1 MRTTHSLGSA
11 PKREDDREA
20 FMIGGAAR
28 RAAWRVIAMLAVA
41 VTPAG
46 VTFLWWAG
54 GTHAAAM
61 TGEAPSRTPNGLSLS
76 QPVASQSDRSP
87 VIVIGIPGLR
97 WSDVSRSGT
106 PALWSLFERGSA
118 AAMSV
123 RTPHPSACAVDGW
136 LTLGAGA
143 RATGP
148 HENGCTAISAPRLEA
163 DGTARIPGFER
174 TVDANDD
181 FSYDPRFGLIATEV
195 IRQRGCLTAVGPGA
209 AAAAA
214 DEAGRVN
221 RYLEPTAAVSPAAL
235 TACPVTLIDA
245 GNVPDD
251 PASRAAF
258 LSGADRAV
266 SKIADAAPDN
276 ATIIVAGIADRDTTP
291 HLGAL
296 IAKGPRFRGGWLT
309 ADSTRHPG
317 LVQLTDLTA
326 TVLSTAGGDV
336 PDDAV
341 GSAMSQTGGR
351 PADHEVAWARLAQQD
366 VAAQTIR
373 DYAGVF
379 FVMLE
384 LGQILLYAIVGWL
397 LRRSRE
403 RRPPRARDSRLQR
416 VLQVGALFVASA
428 PAASF
433 LANLVPWWR
442 AVHPA
447 PLLGA
452 AVLVGATVLAAA
464 ALLGPWRRWHL
475 LGSAGFVAAVT
486 TFVLA
491 ADVTVGG
498 SRLQLSS
505 LYGLSTLIAGRF
517 YGFGNVAFAVFAMA
531 AQFTALALAAYALGR
546 GRPRTAMTAVA
557 VIATVAVLADGWPSW
572 GADFGGVL
580 AMVPG
585 FVLLGLAVAGK
596 QRSARRLAVLTGA
609 ALGAVVSLA
618 MLDWLRGASSRSHLG
633 RFVQQLIDGDAGP
646 VVERKLD
653 AMVRSFTRG
662 PEGIVIPL
670 LLVLVGYLLA
680 HPQRM
685 PTLQRAFERVLLLR
699 PALGPLFRSGLVSML
714 TTAGLGGLFNY
725 SGIQVAAVGL
735 TVATPLVV
743 AACARLIRSP
753 AEVPEQARSA
763 RVPS

>member
-1 MRTTHSLGSA
+1 
-11 PKREDDREA
+11 
-20 FMIGGAAR
+20 MIGGLTR
-28 RAAWRVIAMLAVA
+28 RAVWRIIAVLAIAVA
-41 VTPAG
+41 PAG
-46 VTFLWWAG
+46 AAFLWWAEAG
-54 GTHAAAM
+54 QAASLP
-61 TGEAPSRTPNGLSLS
+61 GEEPSRTSADLSVA
-76 QPVASQSDRSP
+76 QPAAAQSDSGP
-87 VIVIGIPGLR
+87 VIVIGMPGLR
-97 WSDVSRSGT
+97 WSDVTRSGT
-106 PALWSLFERGSA
+106 PVLWSLLERGSA

-123 RTPHPSACAVDGW
+123 RTPHPRACPIDGW
-136 LTLGAGA
+136 LTLGAGS
-143 RATGP
+143 RATAP
-148 HENGCTAISAPRLEA
+148 HANGCTAMPAPRPEA

-174 TVDANDD
+174 IVDANDD
-181 FSYDPRFGLIATEV
+181 FSYDPRFGLLTTEV
-195 IRQRGCLTAVGPGA
+195 TRQGGCLTAVGPGA
-209 AAAAA
+209 AVAAA
-214 DEAGRVN
+214 DETGRV
-221 RYLEPTAAVSPAAL
+221 RRFIGSTAEVNPAAL

-245 GNVPDD
+245 GAVPGE
-251 PASRAAF
+251 PGSRAAF
-258 LSGADRAV
+258 LSRADRVVGQLAGV
-266 SKIADAAPDN
+266 APEG
-276 ATIIVAGIADRDTTP
+276 ATFIVAGIADRDSTP

-296 IAKGPRFRGGWLT
+296 IATGPRFRGGWLT

-326 TVLSTAGGDV
+326 TVLSTAGVEV

-341 GSAMSQTGGR
+341 GSVMSQTGGW
-351 PADHEVAWARLAQQD
+351 PTDPDVARARLAQQD

-373 DYAGVF
+373 DYAGIF
-379 FVMLE
+379 FVLLE
-384 LGQILLYAIVGWL
+384 LGQILLYAVVAWL

-403 RRPPRARDSRLQR
+403 HRAPRLRGSRLQQ
-416 VLQVGALFVASA
+416 VLRAGALFIASA

-447 PLLGA
+447 PVLGA
-452 AVLVGATVLAAA
+452 AVLIGATVLAAL

-475 LGSAGFVAAVT
+475 LGSAAFVAAVT

-491 ADVTVGG
+491 ADVTIGG

-531 AQFTALALAAYALGR
+531 AQFTALALAAYALDR
-546 GRPRTAMTAVA
+546 GRRQAAIAAVG
-557 VIATVAVLADGWPSW
+557 VMATVAVLADGWPSW

-585 FVLLGLAVAGK
+585 FALLGLAVAGK
-596 QRSARRLAVLTGA
+596 QLSVRRLAALAGA
-609 ALGAVVSLA
+609 AAAAVVTIA
-618 MLDWLRGASSRSHLG
+618 VLDWLRGASNRSHMG
-633 RFVQQLIDGDAGP
+633 RFVQQIIDGDAGP

-685 PTLQRAFERVLLLR
+685 PMLQQAFERVPVMR
-699 PALGPLFRSGLVSML
+699 AGLVAML
-714 TTAGLGGLFNY
+714 TTAVLGVLIND
-725 SGIQVAAVGL
+725 SGIQVAAVCL

-743 AACARLIRSP
+743 AACAPLISSP
-753 AEVPEQARSA
+753 SEVPERAQAA
-763 RVPS
+763 RVPR

>member
-1 MRTTHSLGSA
+1 
-11 PKREDDREA
+11 
-20 FMIGGAAR
+20 MIGGLTQR
-28 RAAWRVIAMLAVA
+28 TAWRIVAMLAIAVA
-41 VTPAG
+41 FAGSAFLRWGQPGQAATLAGEAARTPAD
-46 VTFLWWAG
+46 VSPAQP
-54 GTHAAAM
+54 AAQ
-61 TGEAPSRTPNGLSLS
+61 GNNN
-76 QPVASQSDRSP
+76 P
-87 VIVIGIPGLR
+87 VIVIGMPGLR
-97 WSDVSRSGT
+97 WSDVTRKGT

-123 RTPHPSACAVDGW
+123 RTPHPRTCPIDGW

-143 RATGP
+143 RATAP
-148 HENGCTAISAPRLEA
+148 HDNGCTGMPAPRPETGGA
-163 DGTARIPGFER
+163 AQIPGFDR
-174 TVDANDD
+174 IAAANDD
-181 FSYDPRFGLIATEV
+181 FSYDPRFGLLATDV
-195 IRQRGCLTAVGPGA
+195 TRRGGCLTAVGPGA
-209 AAAAA
+209 GVAAA
-214 DEAGRVN
+214 DETGRVN
-221 RYLEPTAAVSPAAL
+221 RYIESTAELNPAAL

-245 GNVPDD
+245 GAVPDD

-258 LSGADRAV
+258 LGRADRV
-266 SKIADAAPDN
+266 VGQIAGAAPDG
-276 ATIIVAGIADRDTTP
+276 ATIIVAGIADRGSAP

-296 IAKGPRFRGGWLT
+296 IATGPRYRGGWLT
-309 ADSTRHPG
+309 ADSTRHSG

-326 TVLSTAGGDV
+326 TVLSTAGIAV

-341 GSAMSQTGGR
+341 GSVMSQTAGR
-351 PADHEVAWARLAQQD
+351 PADQDVAWARLAQQD

-373 DYAGVF
+373 DYAGIF
-379 FVMLE
+379 FVLLE
-384 LGQILLYAIVGWL
+384 LGQILLYAVIAWL
-397 LRRSRE
+397 LWRSRE
-403 RRPPRARDSRLQR
+403 RRAPRLRGNRLQR
-416 VLQVGALFVASA
+416 ALRAGALFVASA

-447 PLLGA
+447 PVLGV
-452 AVLVGATVLAAA
+452 AVLIGAIVLAAL

-531 AQFTALALAAYALGR
+531 AQFAALAIAALALDR
-546 GRPRTAMTAVA
+546 GRRQAAIVSVGA
-557 VIATVAVLADGWPSW
+557 IATVAVLVDGWPSW

-585 FVLLGLAVAGK
+585 FALLGLAVAGK
-596 QRSARRLAVLTGA
+596 ELSVRRLATLIGA
-609 ALGAVVSLA
+609 AAATVVTIAV
-618 MLDWLRGASSRSHLG
+618 LDWLRGAGNRSHMG
-633 RFVQQLIDGDAGP
+633 RFVQQIIDGEAGP

-670 LLVLVGYLLA
+670 LLVLVGFLLA
-680 HPQRM
+680 QPQRM
-685 PTLQRAFERVLLLR
+685 PTLQRAFDHVPVLR
-699 PALGPLFRSGLVSML
+699 PGLVAML
-714 TTAGLGGLFNY
+714 TTAVLGVLIND
-725 SGIQVAAVGL
+725 SGIQVAAVSL

-743 AACARLIRSP
+743 AACAPLIRSP
-753 AEVPEQARSA
+753 SETPERAQAAHVPR
-763 RVPS
+763 

>member
-1 MRTTHSLGSA
+1 LA
-11 PKREDDREA
+11 QFPKREDGREA
-20 FMIGGAAR
+20 LVIGGLTQR
-28 RAAWRVIAMLAVA
+28 TAWRIVAMLAIAVA
-41 VTPAG
+41 FAGSAFLRWGQPGQAATLAGEAARTPAD
-46 VTFLWWAG
+46 VSPTQP
-54 GTHAAAM
+54 AAQ
-61 TGEAPSRTPNGLSLS
+61 GNNN
-76 QPVASQSDRSP
+76 P
-87 VIVIGIPGLR
+87 VIVIGMPGLR
-97 WSDVSRSGT
+97 WSDVTRKGT

-123 RTPHPSACAVDGW
+123 RTPHPQTCPIDGW

-143 RATGP
+143 RATAP
-148 HENGCTAISAPRLEA
+148 HENGCTAMPTPRPETGGA
-163 DGTARIPGFER
+163 ARIPGFDR
-174 TVDANDD
+174 IAAANDD
-181 FSYDPRFGLIATEV
+181 FSYDPRFGLLATAV
-195 IRQRGCLTAVGPGA
+195 TRRRGCLTAVGSGA
-209 AAAAA
+209 GVAAA
-214 DEAGRVN
+214 DETGRVS
-221 RYLEPTAAVSPAAL
+221 RYVESTAGLNPGIL
-235 TACPVTLIDA
+235 TTCPVTLIDA
-245 GNVPDD
+245 GAVPDD

-258 LSGADRAV
+258 LSRADRV
-266 SKIADAAPDN
+266 VGQIAGAAPDG
-276 ATIIVAGIADRDTTP
+276 ATIIVAGIADRGSAP

-296 IAKGPRFRGGWLT
+296 IATGPRYRGGWLT
-309 ADSTRHPG
+309 ADSTRHSG

-326 TVLSTAGGDV
+326 TVLSTAGIAV

-341 GSAMSQTGGR
+341 GSVMSQTAGR
-351 PADHEVAWARLAQQD
+351 PADQDVAWARLAQQD

-373 DYAGVF
+373 DYAGIF
-379 FVMLE
+379 FVLLE
-384 LGQILLYAIVGWL
+384 LGQIQLYAVIAWL
-397 LRRSRE
+397 LWRSRE
-403 RRPPRARDSRLQR
+403 RRAPRLRGNRLQR
-416 VLQVGALFVASA
+416 ALRTGALFVASA

-447 PLLGA
+447 PVLGV
-452 AVLVGATVLAAA
+452 AVLIGAIVLAAL

-531 AQFTALALAAYALGR
+531 AQFAALTIAALALDR
-546 GRPRTAMTAVA
+546 GRRQAAIAAVA
-557 VIATVAVLADGWPSW
+557 AIATAAVLVDGWPSW

-585 FVLLGLAVAGK
+585 FALLGLAVAGK
-596 QRSARRLAVLTGA
+596 PLSVRRLATLIGA
-609 ALGAVVSLA
+609 AAAAVVTIA
-618 MLDWLRGASSRSHLG
+618 VLDWLRGAGNRSHMG
-633 RFVQQLIDGDAGP
+633 RFVQQIIDGEAGP

-670 LLVLVGYLLA
+670 LLVLVGFLLA
-680 HPQRM
+680 QPQRM
-685 PTLQRAFERVLLLR
+685 PTLQRAFDHVPVLR
-699 PALGPLFRSGLVSML
+699 PGLVAML
-714 TTAGLGGLFNY
+714 TTAVLGVLIND
-725 SGIQVAAVGL
+725 SGIQVAAVCL

-743 AACARLIRSP
+743 AACAPLIRSP
-753 AEVPEQARSA
+753 SETPERAQAAHVPR
-763 RVPS
+763 